1 MSGSNAAE
9 IGVIADGIDRY
20 RARVIG
26 LAEPII
32 GTPNEDLLAALYE
45 AERNLRAAARSMERA
60 HRLAK

>member
-1 MSGSNAAE
+1 MNASTAAE

-20 RARVIG
+20 RSRVVG

-45 AERNLRAAARSMERA
+45 AERNLRTASRSLERA
-60 HRLAK
+60 QRLAR